1 MQDSKLS
8 FSDDMKAKGY
18 VRRSLWM
25 KSKDWDALSELLN
38 ELGYRHPGSMVA
50 KLIAEKLKEQR

>member
-1 MQDSKLS
+1 MQESKLS

-25 KSKDWDALSELLN
+25 KSKDWDALSELLD
-38 ELGYRHPGSMVA
+38 ELGYKHPGSMVA
-50 KLIAEKLKEQR
+50 KLITEKLQKQR